1 MTAYTTRGR
10 RRLTVLTTVVLAT
23 VLTGTAAAYAKSA
36 TPDAAGSAKSSR
48 PSATTVA
55 AATAGDPS
63 LRMVSTQGRR
73 LAFHVTPGH
82 LPAIV
87 LDAGGGLDSSEWKN
101 IVPVLAKKT
110 GSKIITYDRA
120 GTGDSDEVTGPWNA
134 ENAASDLEAGLTK
147 LGATR
152 DVILVSHSQAGE
164 VSTYF
169 AKKHPDWVSGAVLV
183 DANLPNFF
191 TDSETAR
198 IVAANQA
205 QIGALEGIPSTR
217 EIRGLLAT
225 AWNYG
230 PMHNAYHKT
239 SWPRSIPATVIAS
252 SKTPFDTPE
261 DAQLWRD
268 AQAQFAHAAPHRKL
282 VVAEGSSHEIPAD
295 RPETV
300 IKAVVNMVKAH
311 G

>member
-23 VLTGTAAAYAKSA
+23 VLTGTAAYAKSA
-36 TPDAAGSAKSSR
+36 TPDTAAKSS
-48 PSATTVA
+48 
-55 AATAGDPS
+55 ATAGDPS
-63 LRMVSTQGRR
+63 LHMLSTRGRT

-120 GTGDSDEVTGPWNA
+120 GTGRSDEVTGPWNA
-134 ENAASDLEAGLTK
+134 ENAAADLEAGLTK

-183 DANLPNFF
+183 DTNLPNFF

-217 EIRGLLAT
+217 EIRGLFAT

-230 PMHNAYHKT
+230 PMHNAYHQT
-239 SWPRSIPATVIAS
+239 SWPQGIPATVIAS

-268 AQAQFAHAAPHRKL
+268 AQAQFAHAASNRKL
-282 VVAEGSSHEIPAD
+282 VVAEGSSHEIPTE

-300 IKAVVNMVKAH
+300 INAVVKMVKTH